1 MFIKMSKIVL
11 VTGGFDPIHS
21 GHIHYLNDAKKIG
34 YKLIVGLNSD
44 EWLIRKKGKNF
55 LSIEERKIIVENLK
69 PVDYVISF
77 NDEDGSACD
86 AIEKILSDTW
96 DTVVFANGGD
106 RNNKN
111 TPEYRKYKKHP
122 DVEFVFGVGG
132 NKINSS
138 SKILAD
144 WENKRVHMK
153 RNVL

>member
-21 GHIHYLNDAKKIG
+21 GHIHYLNDAKKLG

>member
-21 GHIHYLNDAKKIG
+21 GHIHYLNDAKKLG

-111 TPEYRKYKKHP
+111 TPEYAKYKKHP

-138 SKILAD
+138 SKILAN

>member
-21 GHIHYLNDAKKIG
+21 GHIHYLNDAKKLG

-86 AIEKILSDTW
+86 AIEKILSDTL

-106 RNNKN
+106 RNNQN

-122 DVEFVFGVGG
+122 NVEFVFGVGG

-144 WENKRVHMK
+144 WQNKRVHMK
-153 RNVL
+153 RNVV

>member
-1 MFIKMSKIVL
+1 MSTKTSKIVL

-21 GHIHYLNDAKKIG
+21 GHIHYLNDAKKLG